1 MSLKSRTASELRN
14 STTEVKVKSKA
25 VAAVKVTKKAVAVA
39 VDNAAV
45 NVVVVTEPAMTVVKP
60 VVKKPPKKRA
70 AKIMLEEGQL
80 AASKQLKLKLPTR
93 PLPLSALTPEM
104 GLLPAPPPPQNAYDL
119 TDQVIVR
126 LSKAS

>member
-1 MSLKSRTASELRN
+1 LKSRTASELQN

-25 VAAVKVTKKAVAVA
+25 VAAVKVTKKAVAVL
-39 VDNAAV
+39 AADATA
-45 NVVVVTEPAMTVVKP
+45 NDIVTEPAMTVVKP

-70 AKIMLEEGQL
+70 AKIVLEEGQL
-80 AASKQLKLKLPTR
+80 AAASKQLKLKLPTR

-119 TDQVIVR
+119 TDQVSR
-126 LSKAS
+126 LG

>member
-1 MSLKSRTASELRN
+1 MKSRTASELHNKN
-14 STTEVKVKSKA
+14 SPTEVKVKSKA
-25 VAAVKVTKKAVAVA
+25 AVKVTKAAVAVA
-39 VDNAAV
+39 ADDTTV

-80 AASKQLKLKLPTR
+80 AAASKQLKLKLPTR

-104 GLLPAPPPPQNAYDL
+104 GLLPAPPPPQNSYDL
-119 TDQVIVR
+119 TDQVSR
-126 LSKAS
+126 LG

>member
-1 MSLKSRTASELRN
+1 MSLKSRTASELQN

-25 VAAVKVTKKAVAVA
+25 AAAEKVTKKAVDATG
-39 VDNAAV
+39 

-70 AKIMLEEGQL
+70 AKIVFEEGQL
-80 AASKQLKLKLPTR
+80 ATSKQLKLKLPTR

-119 TDQVIVR
+119 TDQVSR
-126 LSKAS
+126 LG

>member
-1 MSLKSRTASELRN
+1 MKSRTASELQN

-25 VAAVKVTKKAVAVA
+25 VAAVKVTKKAVAVL
-39 VDNAAV
+39 AADATA
-45 NVVVVTEPAMTVVKP
+45 NDIVTEPAMTVVKP

-70 AKIMLEEGQL
+70 AKIVLEEGQL
-80 AASKQLKLKLPTR
+80 AAASKQLKLKLPTR

-119 TDQVIVR
+119 TDQVSR
-126 LSKAS
+126 LG

>member
-1 MSLKSRTASELRN
+1 VSLKSRTASELRN

-25 VAAVKVTKKAVAVA
+25 ADKVTKGAVVVVSA
-39 VDNAAV
+39 DNATV
-45 NVVVVTEPAMTVVKP
+45 NDIVTEPATAVVKP

-70 AKIMLEEGQL
+70 AKIVLEEGQL
-80 AASKQLKLKLPTR
+80 AISKQLKLKLPTR

-126 LSKAS
+126 LS